1 MELSPKIVVI
11 LQARGQLIYD
21 SKDATHT
28 PITMD
33 TPPNVRYASCANFG
47 VCAYGQ
53 PDNDRFHEICRI
65 APTMNEALR
74 VLSYEYAEFYKDV
87 IDQYPE
93 FKYQKDKFWTE
104 KVLQYDKYLRFY
116 SKDND
121 GNGRWG
127 LFVYVNGETINLDH
141 LISKTERILLSNLLQ
156 KIREYYPDL
165 QIEIYDPGC
174 LKLLSN
180 EEIIKNGVSEPNQDS
195 RHIMKGGRKSRKK
208 RKTKRRKMF

>member
-65 APTMNEALR
+65 APTMNKALP
-74 VLSYEYAEFYKDV
+74 VLSYEYA
-87 IDQYPE
+87 
-93 FKYQKDKFWTE
+93 
-104 KVLQYDKYLRFY
+104 
-116 SKDND
+116 
-121 GNGRWG
+121 
-127 LFVYVNGETINLDH
+127 
-141 LISKTERILLSNLLQ
+141 
-156 KIREYYPDL
+156 
-165 QIEIYDPGC
+165 
-174 LKLLSN
+174 
-180 EEIIKNGVSEPNQDS
+180 
-195 RHIMKGGRKSRKK
+195 
-208 RKTKRRKMF
+208 

>member
-1 MELSPKIVVI
+1 MGI
-11 LQARGQLIYD
+11 
-21 SKDATHT
+21 
-28 PITMD
+28 
-33 TPPNVRYASCANFG
+33 
-47 VCAYGQ
+47 
-53 PDNDRFHEICRI
+53 
-65 APTMNEALR
+65 
-74 VLSYEYAEFYKDV
+74 
-87 IDQYPE
+87 
-93 FKYQKDKFWTE
+93 
-104 KVLQYDKYLRFY
+104 
-116 SKDND
+116 
-121 GNGRWG
+121 
-127 LFVYVNGETINLDH
+127 VYVNGETINLDH